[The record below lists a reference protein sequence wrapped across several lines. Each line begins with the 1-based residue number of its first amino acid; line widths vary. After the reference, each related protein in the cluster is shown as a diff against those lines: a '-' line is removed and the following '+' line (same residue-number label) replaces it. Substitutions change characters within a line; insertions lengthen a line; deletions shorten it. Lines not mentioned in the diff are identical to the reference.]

1 MDNIVPSFVALI
13 ADDNKPILVYVPH
26 NEAED
31 VNKVLQYNTFANI
44 ALDYFDSQ
52 LFQWSTLEN
61 HFAIKSL
68 FDVEGVSVYGMLIKP
83 TGLKIIIGFDT
94 LKLKSDEKKV
104 NSVFEMVKRI
114 YIRVKCNPLMDAA
127 DLSNDKLVEN
137 LESKFDQWL
146 STCHLPKKTTTVEDD
161 TKGVVMEGDQSQTE
175 LVK

>member
-1 MDNIVPSFVALI
+1 MTTIIPSFIALI

-26 NEAED
+26 SEAED

-52 LFQWSTLEN
+52 LFQWSSLEN
-61 HFAIKSL
+61 HYAIKSL

-104 NSVFEMVKRI
+104 NLVFEMVKRI
-114 YIRVKCNPLMDAA
+114 YIRVKCNPLMDAT
-127 DLSNDKLVEN
+127 DQSNDKLVES
-137 LESKFDQWL
+137 LESKFGQWL
-146 STCHLPKKTTTVEDD
+146 STHQVPGKELTTEPVT
-161 TKGVVMEGDQSQTE
+161 EGIIVDNDQSQIE